1 MRLALVV
8 MAPPAAIAE
17 AICERTCELAGGL
30 AHVQSA
36 ELASRHVDAD
46 GRVVS
51 VQRWRAKAS
60 VPALLRPHLEES
72 LLDWTLTFE
81 RLPGALDCRWHAQS
95 AARQLPHRCR
105 GTMQFLPAIGG
116 RATRIDLRC
125 EFAAA
130 NEGLRTIFGRL
141 LAEHWRSIAEAAAR
155 RLAPVAVDRPSLP
168 AA

>member
-1 MRLALVV
+1 VKLALVV
-8 MAPPAAIAE
+8 MAPPAAIAD
-17 AICERTCELAGGL
+17 AICDRTCELADGL

-36 ELASRHVDAD
+36 TPMSRHLDAD
-46 GRVVS
+46 GCVVS

-60 VPALLRPHLEES
+60 VPALLKPHLEES

-81 RLPGALDCRWHAQS
+81 RRPGALDCRWHAES
-95 AARQLPHRCR
+95 AARQLPHRCH

-141 LAEHWRSIAEAAAR
+141 LAEHWRSIADAAAR
-155 RLAPVAVDRPSLP
+155 GAAAASAPSLP